1 MSDCFWLFV
10 MFLRQVTAC
19 EVEHCW
25 YVMKCVTVPDGF
37 GYRLSR
43 SMVCVLLPYRRS
55 GVYCKIRVLLLRY
68 CWYGRLAFNTT
79 VFPATCFCVDACDS
93 CNPCEATCCI
103 ACACFLRIPLFLC
116 PNWIAP
122 TAWAFCAPSLFPFWA
137 KKIHRFDA
145 LGMRFA
151 HHLPARRGVKTMEVD
166 LPLPA
171 CRTIS
176 HIYPFTSLFGER
188 DFLYHGLLFKQQHQ
202 IMRVEAH
209 IRTRNDKV
217 IMIILILILILILIA
232 SSSSSSSPS
241 SSSSFHQRH
250 HHHRHQQHTRTC
262 QNMSKHTES
271 YKPFENTTATTTT
284 TTTATTNKN
293 KNKQKNKRTNNNIN
307 TNANTNINMGGS
319 YLKYSWYTP
328 EVLEYFFWNIFFG
341 MFWNIFGKGYLI
353 PPPRTIP
360 WIFLALSSPYTWN
373 IFEYIFSDCLTYLGM
388 KYHVVCRKLQYLHRN
403 PSRSRQPDMTAWFC

>member
-25 YVMKCVTVPDGF
+25 YVMNCMTVPDGF

-43 SMVCVLLPYRRS
+43 SMVCVLLPYRRR

-79 VFPATCFCVDACDS
+79 VFPATCFCVDVCDS
-93 CNPCEATCCI
+93 CNPCKATCCI

-116 PNWIAP
+116 PHWIAP
-122 TAWAFCAPSLFPFWA
+122 ASWAFCAPSPFPFWA

-145 LGMRFA
+145 LGIRFA

-202 IMRVEAH
+202 IMRVEGAYK
-209 IRTRNDKV
+209 DKEWQGHHHHHHHHLV
-217 IMIILILILILILIA
+217 
-232 SSSSSSSPS
+232 
-241 SSSSFHQRH
+241 HQRHH

-262 QNMSKHTES
+262 QNMSKHVKTYRIIQDIRKHNRNNDNNNNS
-271 YKPFENTTATTTT
+271 N
-284 TTTATTNKN
+284 NSN
-293 KNKQKNKRTNNNIN
+293 NSNSNNKQKQKHTKEQ
-307 TNANTNINMGGS
+307 TTTS
-319 YLKYSWYTP
+319 TSTLTQTP
-328 EVLEYFFWNIFFG
+328 TSSTWS
-341 MFWNIFGKGYLI
+341 
-353 PPPRTIP
+353 
-360 WIFLALSSPYTWN
+360 LSSSPSPSTHPHQTHAKHAKSCN
-373 IFEYIFSDCLTYLGM
+373 GPNLIGIKGGE
-388 KYHVVCRKLQYLHRN
+388 HVPATLFFRHRN
-403 PSRSRQPDMTAWFC
+403 HNHIHIVLCPCCQSRCYWRRMCMSTTRCNG